1 MELDFLQKKYP
12 EFIYESCNWKIE
24 GRDLAADFY
33 FRLGEI
39 DFHPSIIIRN
49 INEAQ
54 IAALGAAAVSNFVF
68 NMGLA
73 EIPSYWK
80 AACSPKIII
89 RAGYLDKEQISFWQD
104 LIFNMGQ
111 FFYEN
116 KLPFIKPVFEI
127 SAPGPKCAPA
137 TKKIFSNRYLVPLGG
152 GKDSL
157 VTLEILRGQKK
168 AIGSFTLNA
177 NGSLKEVAEAVQ
189 AGNIFVERIID
200 KKLVVLKDQ
209 GYLNGHTPF
218 SSILAVLG
226 VGLAAMFDFKRI
238 LISQERSSNEGNVK
252 YLGKDINH
260 QYSKTLAFENKFRK
274 YSKKYLAKNIEYFS
288 FLRPLY
294 EIQITKI
301 FFRYPKYF
309 KSFLSCNKSFTIAA
323 RESGSASGWCG
334 QCSKC
339 LSVFAMLYPFVGQ
352 AEAIK
357 IFGANL
363 FENKNLLPV
372 MLELLG
378 EGKCKP
384 LECVGT
390 FQEMRAAF
398 YLSLENYAGE
408 KPYLLEYFR
417 ENIMQKYPRLAA
429 ESKKIINA
437 WTDNHNLP
445 KSLAALLKKNIRSFL
460 PGAPGS

>member
-12 EFIYESCNWKIE
+12 EFVYESCNWKIE
-24 GRDLAADFY
+24 GRDLRAGFY
-33 FRLGEI
+33 FRLGDI
-39 DFHPSIIIRN
+39 DFHPWIIICN

-54 IAALGAAAVSNFVF
+54 IAALGAATVSNFVF

-80 AACSPKIII
+80 AACPPTIVIK
-89 RAGYLDKEQISFWQD
+89 AGYLDKKQIFFWQD

-116 KLPFIKPVFEI
+116 KLPFIKPIFEI
-127 SAPGPKCAPA
+127 SAPRA
-137 TKKIFSNRYLVPLGG
+137 TRVLAVKKIFSNRYLVPLGG

-168 AIGSFTLNA
+168 EIGSFTLNA
-177 NGSLKEVAEAVQ
+177 NGSLKKVANEAR
-189 AGNIFVERIID
+189 ANNIFVERVID
-200 KKLVVLKDQ
+200 KRLIELKDQ

-218 SSILAVLG
+218 SSVLAVLG
-226 VGLAAMFDFKRI
+226 VSLAAMFDFKHI
-238 LISQERSSNEGNVK
+238 LISQERSSNEGNVE

-260 QYSKTLAFENKFRK
+260 QYSKTFAFENKFRQ
-274 YSKKYLAKNIEYFS
+274 YSEKYLAKNIEYFS

-294 EIQITKI
+294 EIQISKI
-301 FFRYPKYF
+301 FSRYPKYF
-309 KSFLSCNKSFTIAA
+309 SSFLSCNKSFTIAA
-323 RESGSASGWCG
+323 RESGSATGWCC

-357 IFGANL
+357 IFGGNL

-372 MLELLG
+372 MLQLLG
-378 EGKCKP
+378 EGKSKP
-384 LECVGT
+384 MECVGT
-390 FQEMRAAF
+390 FEEMRAAF
-398 YLSLENYAGE
+398 YMSLRKSEGE
-408 KPYLLEYFR
+408 IPYLLKYF
-417 ENIMQKYPRLAA
+417 EQNIASKYPRLEAQ
-429 ESKKIINA
+429 SKKIITA
-437 WTDNHNLP
+437 WTNKNNLP
-445 KSLAALLKKNIRSFL
+445 KGLAAALKKNIL
-460 PGAPGS
+460 N